1 MEIGILENTLI
12 GSIAA
17 RTALADYP
25 DVVRV
30 LDEGMPSLDGL
41 ASFTIPTWRDPAST
55 AFPPAAFVSPNY
67 FDVLGVRPEIGRTF
81 APGERLNLRSRS
93 SVARCGCG
101 NSAGTLQ

>member
-1 MEIGILENTLI
+1 M
-12 GSIAA
+12 
-17 RTALADYP
+17 ADYP

-30 LDEGMPSLDGL
+30 LDEGMPSLEGL
-41 ASFTIPTWRDPAST
+41 ASFTESDVAVTLPQPRSL
-55 AFPPAAFVSPNY
+55 PAAFVSPNY

-81 APGERLNLRSRS
+81 APGEAGLNLRSRS